1 MGDDEIEAALV
12 SGVSVFSKEVLHRP
26 TYILLISLLY

>member
-12 SGVSVFSKEVLHRP
+12 SGVSVFSKEVLH
-26 TYILLISLLY
+26 TYIFLISLLY